1 MRVAALAFV
10 GVLGMAAS
18 AVSANAAP
26 AVPDL
31 GLSAGSSNIVE
42 ISGGCGRWAHPS
54 HWGGCVS
61 NGYGYGHG
69 YGYGYGYRRWNN
81 RYYGGGYDRPWRY
94 HYRYGY

>member
-1 MRVAALAFV
+1 MRVAALALV
-10 GVLGMAAS
+10 GVLGVLGLAAS

-54 HWGGCVS
+54 HWGGCVF
-61 NGYGYGHG
+61 NG
-69 YGYGYGYRRWNN
+69 YGYGYGYGHRRWNN